1 MNTQIYSAHRPRTN
15 SSSIRAAINR
25 RIRLGTTSPSNKIRA
40 LILSFLAVAPIF
52 TWMFMANFI
61 RECYYSNAMAARN
74 GNRTPIRSIECLI
87 FNRECSCGMSTNE
100 TQFAD
105 RCLTRLQLFA
115 MRIIPG
121 ISFPLQLF
129 AFREFITLG
138 KDGNHFSNPLAWVM
152 FTLVSIGIAIV
163 ISIAMFS
170 THCYH
175 LLIGLATF
183 ITSALLTMLVFHE
196 FEENNRVSENEHRRT
211 NTNQSARSV
220 QPIDN
225 DRKSW
230 KVIL

>member
-25 RIRLGTTSPSNKIRA
+25 RIRLGTTSTSNKIRA

-52 TWMFMANFI
+52 TWVFMANFI

-74 GNRTPIRSIECLI
+74 GDRVLIRSIECLI

-105 RCLTRLQLFA
+105 RCLTRQQLFA

-121 ISFPLQLF
+121 VSFFLQMF
-129 AFREFITLG
+129 AFREFISLG

-152 FTLVSIGIAIV
+152 FTLVSIGIAIA
-163 ISIAMFS
+163 IAIVMFS

-175 LLIGLATF
+175 LLLGLATF
-183 ITSALLTMLVFHE
+183 VTSALLVMLVIHE
-196 FEENNRVSENEHRRT
+196 FERTTRVSENEHWRR
-211 NTNQSARSV
+211 NRNQWARSV

-225 DRKSW
+225 DPRSW